1 MGLTPKDQPASRAVE
16 EPKRNILP
24 YAAVAVVGAVAIWTI
39 QQPNNFEPQSP
50 SGNIKSGSRTGKEL
64 PGTTSTSAKGDM
76 RTLFSADDYPAE
88 AQRKGEEGTVQAEL
102 TVDQNGRVSACR
114 VVRSSGSTSLDTASC
129 SLLTRRGRFTPARDA
144 EGRAVVNKI
153 TSPPIVWRLEG

>member
-1 MGLTPKDQPASRAVE
+1 MGLTPDDQPASRVVE

-24 YAAVAVVGAVAIWTI
+24 YAAVVVVGAVAIWTI

-50 SGNIKSGSRTGKEL
+50 SSSIKHASPTGKQV
-64 PGTTSTSAKGDM
+64 PATTSKSAKGDM
-76 RTLFSADDYPAE
+76 RALFSADDYPAE
-88 AQRKGEEGTVQAEL
+88 AQRKGEEGTVQVEL

-114 VVRSSGSTSLDTASC
+114 IVRSSGSRSLDTASC
-129 SLLTRRGRFTPARDA
+129 SILTRRARFTPARDA
-144 EGRAVVNKI
+144 EGRAVVDKI